1 MPAGAV
7 PLQSAAEFAALPAAA
22 TVAILRAVRLHWCT
36 LLLSLLGACAGQPGS
51 ADPAALAPRAEPW
64 PEADRLFHADPRWL
78 GADAAFSVDLGGDRV
93 LWLFGDTFVANSER
107 HVRRESVMVRNSIA
121 VQRGRDPSRASI
133 QFCWRPDP
141 SSLLPASWLPEDGLR
156 WFWPQHGI
164 RLPGGPL
171 LLFWSRVRGTPGEGL
186 GFCADGWIATAID
199 DPDLEPE
206 RWQPRPL
213 ALPPAPAGF
222 VFAQGLTLY
231 GDAVYGLAIREPGDH
246 AGLLWR
252 IDVGALRRL
261 HLGAIELWCG
271 GAWRRLA
278 ADLPC
283 APVLDDAAPEMSLHF
298 DAARRCW
305 MHVRSLGF
313 GATTLALATAPQ
325 STGPWSAPAP
335 FYRPAESD
343 RARPL
348 VYAGKAH
355 PELAGA
361 DLVATY
367 AANSPD
373 FAELVADDSLYW
385 PRFVRV
391 TFAGG
396 GR

>member
-1 MPAGAV
+1 M
-7 PLQSAAEFAALPAAA
+7 AADARLARPHW
-22 TVAILRAVRLHWCT
+22 RA
-36 LLLSLLGACAGQPGS
+36 LLLSLLGACAGPPQGVS
-51 ADPAALAPRAEPW
+51 PAALAPRAEPW

-93 LWLFGDTFVANSER
+93 LWLFGDTFVAASDR

-121 VQRGRDPSRASI
+121 VQRGRDPSRSSI
-133 QFCWRPDP
+133 AFCWRPG
-141 SSLLPASWLPEDGLR
+141 PASWLPEDGDR

-171 LLFWSRVRGTPGEGL
+171 LLFWSRVRATPGEGL
-186 GFCADGWIATAID
+186 GFCADGWIAIAID
-199 DPDLEPE
+199 DPDGEPD
-206 RWQPRPL
+206 RWQPRLLPQ
-213 ALPPAPAGF
+213 PPAPPGF
-222 VFAQGLTLY
+222 VFAQGLSLH
-231 GDAVYGLAIREPGDH
+231 GRAVYGLAIREPGDH

-252 IDVGALRRL
+252 IDAAALWRQDL
-261 HLGAIELWCG
+261 AAIELWCG
-271 GAWRRLA
+271 GAWQPLA
-278 ADLPC
+278 RELPC
-283 APVLDDAAPEMSLHF
+283 TPVFADAAPELSLHF

-325 STGPWSAPAP
+325 PTGPWSAPLP
-335 FYRPAESD
+335 FYRPPESD

-367 AANSPD
+367 AANSWD
-373 FAELVADDSLYW
+373 FAELVTDDSLYW

-396 GR
+396 P